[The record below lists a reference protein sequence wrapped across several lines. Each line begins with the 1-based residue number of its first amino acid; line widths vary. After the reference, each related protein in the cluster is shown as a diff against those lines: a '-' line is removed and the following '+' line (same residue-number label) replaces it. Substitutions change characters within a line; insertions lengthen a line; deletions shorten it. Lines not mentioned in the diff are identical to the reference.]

1 MTSDSPELY
10 VPALNAILKV
20 VYPIVIAWISSR
32 IIENQAVKRF
42 RSSADG
48 DALLKQVEQTKEI
61 IRDFIDI
68 LAVNFLLVLLFTEA
82 LLLKPIPVEQ
92 AYILILLGI
101 LMPFLVGVIALLYYN
116 FLRPKYKK
124 EIIWL
129 PFMVATFGGGN
140 RGTAL
145 VIVLVSVS
153 LTFDQDLETVLTYFV
168 PIDLGNFIFLML
180 VVRFVMGWYIRRQT
194 GLPNDSQTPGIV
206 TPEAYYLAR
215 GALMPPIAIAIV
227 VITSVSFKLFDISAP
242 IWMVDTFS
250 ETKAIRSGIFMYL
263 VFLSIFLSIKR
274 GSIEWGL
281 LGRVVRLAFISRL
294 IGIFCVGLM
303 AALIISSKSALVLG
317 SAQLDPRLIW
327 LCLGIFFILPP
338 SSIFSSMLRTQV
350 PHQVVGDLHNR
361 LVWLSMWPYFGI
373 LVLAVLFSVARG

>member
-1 MTSDSPELY
+1 
-10 VPALNAILKV
+10 
-20 VYPIVIAWISSR
+20 
-32 IIENQAVKRF
+32 
-42 RSSADG
+42 
-48 DALLKQVEQTKEI
+48 
-61 IRDFIDI
+61 
-68 LAVNFLLVLLFTEA
+68 
-82 LLLKPIPVEQ
+82 
-92 AYILILLGI
+92 
-101 LMPFLVGVIALLYYN
+101 
-116 FLRPKYKK
+116 
-124 EIIWL
+124 
-129 PFMVATFGGGN
+129 
-140 RGTAL
+140 
-145 VIVLVSVS
+145 
-153 LTFDQDLETVLTYFV
+153 
-168 PIDLGNFIFLML
+168 
-180 VVRFVMGWYIRRQT
+180 
-194 GLPNDSQTPGIV
+194 
-206 TPEAYYLAR
+206 
-215 GALMPPIAIAIV
+215 MPPIAIAIV

-327 LCLGIFFILPP
+327 LCLGIFFLLPP